1 MNDDLNEDRIN
12 EQNDMLAEDVYSRHP
27 EQVQAFESASI
38 PAAFGNSVT
47 SAEIAALGH
56 QIDKFEGMVKHLDEA
71 GTLGDLGQ
79 LPLVGL
85 DIITAVASQSIA
97 PVIASIQPMEEEQG
111 IIWFKNIVSD
121 TTRGGVSQGDVI
133 RKPHAGGNLYDAD
146 WLSAAARFSVASP
159 LETTV
164 AGTLD
169 YSVTLGSETLPVR
182 KHTVRLEMVDPAT
195 NIAVGKLT
203 DDGEGNLLGNLAGG
217 TIDYE
222 TGVIEFTFGKDPAVL
237 VVTGCVQTDFEAQE
251 CLPCITTTNESCTVK
266 AEVQA
271 AKTIYGR
278 IQAMMMQKR
287 GMGGV
292 DQFAQDVTNELTV
305 MQNVRV
311 VEELVEAVAKSEV
324 ADAHFDPSTPAG
336 ISRAEHRLDFAT
348 TVGEAEENLVAAAN
362 MGQISFMVA
371 GRAAVAFLRSLH
383 QFRLIRAGVT
393 GNVQVVGEWQ
403 GIPVIRASGIAGV
416 ATNDIL
422 YGYKGA
428 GYEAPVVVAPVL
440 PLFLADVQGD
450 LCNPLRNS
458 KAAASMIGYKQVCP
472 NLSGRI
478 VLGAAVTTP

>member
-1 MNDDLNEDRIN
+1 MNEDQVN
-12 EQNDMLAEDVYSRHP
+12 EQNDMLAESVFARHP
-27 EQVQAFESASI
+27 EAVEAFESHSI
-38 PAAFGNSVT
+38 PAAFGQSVT

-56 QIDKFEGMVKHLDEA
+56 QIDRFESMCDHLNES
-71 GTLGDLGQ
+71 GTLGDLGE
-79 LPLVGL
+79 LPKVGL

-97 PVIASIQPMEEEQG
+97 PVIASIQPMNDEQG

-121 TTRGGVSQGDVI
+121 TTRNGVTQGDVI
-133 RKPHAGGNLYDAD
+133 RKPHDASGNLYDSD

-164 AGTLD
+164 AGTLA
-169 YSVTLGSETLPVR
+169 YTVTLSADVLPVR
-182 KHTVRLEMVDPAT
+182 KHTVRLEVVDPAT
-195 NIAVGKLT
+195 NMIVGKLF

-222 TGVIEFTFGKDPAVL
+222 TGVLAITFGADPDVR
-237 VVTGCVQTDFEAQE
+237 VIVGCIQTDFEAAE
-251 CLPCITTTNESCTVK
+251 CLPCITSTNESCTVK

-271 AKTIYGR
+271 AKTIYGK

-287 GMGGV
+287 GMGSV

-311 VEELVEAVAKSEV
+311 VEELVDAVNKSTV
-324 ADAHFDPSTPAG
+324 VDAYFDPATPAG

-348 TVGEAEENLVAAAN
+348 TVGEAEENLVAAAA

-403 GIPVIRASGIAGV
+403 GIPVIRASGVAGV
-416 ATNDIL
+416 GTNEIY

-428 GYEAPVVVAPVL
+428 GYAAPVVVAPVL
-440 PLFLADVQGD
+440 PLFMADVDGD
-450 LCNPLRNS
+450 LCNPLKNS
-458 KAAASMIGYKQVCP
+458 KAAASMVGYKQVCP
-472 NLSGRI
+472 NLSGKI
-478 VLGAAVTTP
+478 VLGPNPNP